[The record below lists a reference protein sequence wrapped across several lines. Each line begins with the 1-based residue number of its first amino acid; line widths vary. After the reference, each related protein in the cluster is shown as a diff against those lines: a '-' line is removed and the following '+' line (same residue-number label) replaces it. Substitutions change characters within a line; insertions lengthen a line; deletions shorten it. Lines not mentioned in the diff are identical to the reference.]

1 MNVPNALSLMR
12 LVLVPLVV
20 ALIGQG
26 QWFWAFVL
34 FVLCGVTDAIDGFVA
49 KRFGMQ
55 TELGSYLDPIADKA
69 LLISIYITLALKD
82 VLPDWLAIVVVSRDL
97 MIIGGVILAWIL
109 DKPIPINPLWLGKAN
124 TVVQILFASMKLAFL
139 AFGISSPLFLTV
151 GMALVTLL
159 TLVSMGAY
167 LAAWLRHM
175 T

>member
-1 MNVPNALSLMR
+1 VNIPNALSLMR

-26 QWFWAFVL
+26 QWFWAFAL
-34 FVLCGVTDAIDGFVA
+34 FVLCGVTDAIDGFIA
-49 KRFGMQ
+49 KRYGMQ

-69 LLISIYITLALKD
+69 LLISIYVTLALKD

-97 MIIGGVILAWIL
+97 MIIGGVILAWIV
-109 DKPIPINPLWLGKAN
+109 DRPIPINPLWLGKAN
-124 TVVQILFASMKLAFL
+124 TVVQILFAAMKLAFL
-139 AFGISSPLFLTV
+139 AFGISSPLFLAV
-151 GMALVTLL
+151 GMMLVTLL

-175 T
+175 N